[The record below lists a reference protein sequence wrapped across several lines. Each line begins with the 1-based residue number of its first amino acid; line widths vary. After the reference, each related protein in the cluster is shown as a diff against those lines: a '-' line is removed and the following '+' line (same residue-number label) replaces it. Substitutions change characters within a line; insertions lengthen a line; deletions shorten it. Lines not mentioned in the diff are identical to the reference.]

1 MSLELTR
8 HGEAHRADDLR
19 KIGIAKDDT
28 PSKSPGKRLEHA
40 NYGMF
45 YCFSVIML
53 ISDSSFMFHFMIILC
68 CIFIHFLIFAL
79 RSCGFEQTTR
89 GESISI
95 VILVAHSWCL
105 TLLQH
110 GRCWSIL
117 QRSKESCQ
125 ALHWLTFV
133 ADSRSAAAQKTDSLG
148 DGTAVAAGGPAVTF
162 CRPDL
167 LRSCVAVGQRC
178 SSCAKI

>member
-8 HGEAHRADDLR
+8 HGCHGEAHRADDLR

-53 ISDSSFMFHFMIILC
+53 FSDSSFMFHFMIILGFM
-68 CIFIHFLIFAL
+68 FIHFLMFAL

-110 GRCWSIL
+110 GRC
-117 QRSKESCQ
+117 
-125 ALHWLTFV
+125 
-133 ADSRSAAAQKTDSLG
+133 
-148 DGTAVAAGGPAVTF
+148 
-162 CRPDL
+162 
-167 LRSCVAVGQRC
+167 
-178 SSCAKI
+178 